1 MKGWLARFS
10 SSRFHLSTLSSVR
23 LKNMVQF
30 MLTFHYF
37 YSEILT
43 WNSIACLFFLSCQI
57 PSFREHILSSR
68 LQLLNVL
75 VSLCFKLLLEATYS
89 PWLKGW
95 KPILYHWKVVQ
106 NMVIL
111 INKLP
116 CDCVLRAAIV
126 GHEKRQALAWY
137 SLYGRLQPLL
147 HILILMPWMC
157 WRDVPQRHT
166 WIVEAEA

>member
-1 MKGWLARFS
+1 MIGK
-10 SSRFHLSTLSSVR
+10 
-23 LKNMVQF
+23 VQF
-30 MLTFHYF
+30 VSFPF
-37 YSEILT
+37 VNSELCQTKKHGTVYVDISLFLFR
-43 WNSIACLFFLSCQI
+43 NIDLELYCLPFFLSCQI